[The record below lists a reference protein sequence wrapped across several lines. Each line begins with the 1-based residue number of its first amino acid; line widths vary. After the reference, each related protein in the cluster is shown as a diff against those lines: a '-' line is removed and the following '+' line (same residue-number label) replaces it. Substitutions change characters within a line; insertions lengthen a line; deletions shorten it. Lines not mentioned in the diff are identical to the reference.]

1 MYLKIQFLFR
11 KVIEP
16 GMLVGGVPAKV
27 IRRLSSENI
36 ERAKEGALQY
46 VDMVPYIKKRHRMIC
61 NPNSGHFKKE
71 STIRVFPFP
80 KTNLCF

>member
-1 MYLKIQFLFR
+1 LQQYVENKQVELVQDVQVDHNVPQDTVPLR

-46 VDMVPYIKKRHRMIC
+46 LDNGALYKKTSS
-61 NPNSGHFKKE
+61 ND
-71 STIRVFPFP
+71 
-80 KTNLCF
+80 L